1 LDGGEPVASV
11 LRRTPPDLAAILAL
25 DLGTLTGWALRVDGH
40 LESGVED
47 FSLVRGESPGMR
59 YVNFNHWL
67 RTITA
72 PILDAAGEGRLGLLA
87 YEQAHHRGGAA
98 TEVLSGLTTRV
109 QEFCARFQLNHV
121 AVHTATLKKFVTGKG
136 NADKAMMANAIHRRG
151 WLPAAEAARTAD
163 ELDAIGLLHYVEA
176 KILGGGPSP

>member
-1 LDGGEPVASV
+1 VASV
-11 LRRTPPDLAAILAL
+11 LRRTPPDLPAILAL
-25 DLGTLTGWALRVDGH
+25 DLGTMTGWALRVDGR
-40 LESGVED
+40 LESGAED

-59 YVNFNHWL
+59 YVNFNNWL
-67 RTITA
+67 RTVTA

-121 AVHTATLKKFVTGKG
+121 AVHTASLKKFVTGKG
-136 NADKAMMANAIHRRG
+136 NADKAMMASAIYRRG
-151 WLPAAEAARTAD
+151 WLPAAEWARSTTETRTAD

-176 KILGGGPSP
+176 KILGGGPPL